1 LRQRREAEEGSQQCT
16 AGNHQ
21 TGFHESLLVVGYVFI
36 LDATFAVAGGIC
48 K

>member
-1 LRQRREAEEGSQQCT
+1 LRHRREAEEGSQQCT

-21 TGFHESLLVVGYVFI
+21 TGFHEYLLVVGYEFI
-36 LDATFAVAGGIC
+36 LAATFAVAGGVC